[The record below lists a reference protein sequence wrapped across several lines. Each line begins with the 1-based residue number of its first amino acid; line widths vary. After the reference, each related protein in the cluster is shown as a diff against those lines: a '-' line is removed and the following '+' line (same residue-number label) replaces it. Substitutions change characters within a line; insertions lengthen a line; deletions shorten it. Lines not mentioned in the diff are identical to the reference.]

1 MNKKPINSTE
11 LLEAVNTIFD
21 TAAESVESESE
32 IDFINETEDLL
43 CEFIHNLEAQP
54 TNTQFL
60 MSLDPE
66 CPITC
71 LPEITIWNSFHE
83 AMEVLLEAFSKDALI
98 ISPDSEIF
106 VEDNHLFIEGIVEI
120 LPISTS
126 KRGNFTW
133 LGRPWSSKFPALVEE
148 K

>member
-21 TAAESVESESE
+21 TAAENVESESE
-32 IDFINETEDLL
+32 VDFINKTENQL

-60 MSLDPE
+60 MSLDPD

-71 LPEITIWNSFHE
+71 LPETTLWSSFHE
-83 AMEVLLEAFSKDALI
+83 AMEVLLEAFLKEALV
-98 ISPDSEIF
+98 ISPDAEIF
-106 VEDNHLFIEGIVEI
+106 VENDHLFIEGIVEI

-126 KRGNFTW
+126 KRNNFTW
-133 LGRPWSSKFPALVEE
+133 LGRSWSSKFPAITE
-148 K
+148 